1 MFDVS
6 LGDQVIISQNRAMFC
21 CFSQMISSLLT
32 KTLSTV
38 QNVSKQA
45 KAAQAAGHCKP
56 WGGGTAAI
64 RFRPRQIS
72 LKWETRY
79 STVLFDLGKLI

>member
-1 MFDVS
+1 
-6 LGDQVIISQNRAMFC
+6 
-21 CFSQMISSLLT
+21 MISSLMT
-32 KTLSTV
+32 KSLSTV

-45 KAAQAAGHCKP
+45 KAAHAAGHFKQ
-56 WGGGTAAI
+56 WGGGTAAL
-64 RFRPRQIS
+64 RFSPRQLS

>member
-1 MFDVS
+1 M
-6 LGDQVIISQNRAMFC
+6 G
-21 CFSQMISSLLT
+21 FSQMISSLMT

-45 KAAQAAGHCKP
+45 KAAHAAGHCKQ
-56 WGGGTAAI
+56 WGVAGGTAAL
-64 RFRPRQIS
+64 RFSPRQIS

-79 STVLFDLGKLI
+79 STVLFDLGQLI